1 MIRRALTALAVAA
14 GAGLCC
20 AAGSLFR
27 VVRLIARVDRV
38 SVWTVLNTRR
48 NLALN
53 AWRADLT
60 PGDRLLFA
68 GVGVAAAAGV
78 LAMPFLRPRLASVS
92 ARIGGA
98 LAARTTRRG

>member
-1 MIRRALTALAVAA
+1 MIRRSLNALAAAA
-14 GAGLCC
+14 GAELCC

-27 VVRLIARVDRV
+27 VVRLVARVDRV

-48 NLALN
+48 NVALT
-53 AWRADLT
+53 AWRSALT

-78 LAMPFLRPRLASVS
+78 LAAPLLGPLLAASS
-92 ARIGGA
+92 ARIRA
-98 LAARTTRRG
+98 TLAAHTTRRG